1 MAKTQATKTSPSSI
15 FSLQGSP
22 CLTRL
27 FLPILLVGFLTGLL
41 PNILAPVVE
50 KVFSPQII
58 NLSVLLQPVGAVI
71 WGLGLGIPTLPGF
84 VAWIG
89 LPILVV
95 GLFLIKEE
103 LATVNSGRI
112 AVDEDK
118 YSNDSITG
126 NPKYKTERD
135 STPLC

>member
-1 MAKTQATKTSPSSI
+1 MAKTQATKTSRSSI
-15 FSLQGSP
+15 FFLQGSP

-118 YSNDSITG
+118 YSNDSVTG
-126 NPKYKTERD
+126 KPKYKTERE

>member
-1 MAKTQATKTSPSSI
+1 MAKTQATKTSRSSI

-126 NPKYKTERD
+126 KPKYKTERD